1 METLLMKFVERV
13 LYVWDSSDIKEFVID
28 FDVKC
33 DASRVKSWI
42 TAAVRRNVQILSL
55 CLWDSRENFSLP
67 HCVFSCETLRI
78 LNLDIPCILK
88 IPPIICFSN
97 LNIVNITDVTFPD
110 GYTTQQLFLNPTDSD
125 CCQVTIFGAS
135 LNEFLYAGEFCD
147 EYWLYNSFSLERVE
161 IDVSYSDERARQV
174 AYRMFKVLTEL
185 PNVKD
190 LKLQGSGVEVLTYAA
205 ELLPNMPIFNN
216 LMYLELASL
225 SLDCAAINCE
235 NDDIILDPV
244 PPCFF
249 SDLETIEVIRSSG
262 DKEELSVLKILL
274 KNAVAYSLF
283 IDVPVSDRVFGVSR

>member
-42 TAAVRRNVQILSL
+42 TAA
-55 CLWDSRENFSLP
+55 
-67 HCVFSCETLRI
+67 
-78 LNLDIPCILK
+78 
-88 IPPIICFSN
+88 
-97 LNIVNITDVTFPD
+97 IVNITDVTFPD
-110 GYTTQQLFLNPTDSD
+110 GYTTRPAAFSGLPVLEMLCLEKCKWGCLKVLSISAPKLSSLTIIEDDMQNPTDSD
-125 CCQVTIFGAS
+125 CCQKLMLVTLMREQDKLLTG
-135 LNEFLYAGEFCD
+135 
-147 EYWLYNSFSLERVE
+147 
-161 IDVSYSDERARQV
+161 
-174 AYRMFKVLTEL
+174 RMFKVLTGL

-190 LKLQGSGVEVLTYAA
+190 LELQGSGIEVLTYAA

-225 SLDCAAINCE
+225 SLDCAAVLKILQNSPCLRTLNFIEIDCE

-249 SDLETIEVIRSSG
+249 SDHESIEVIRSSG

-283 IDVPVSDRVFGVSR
+283 IDVPVPDTVFGVSGEPSE